1 LDFEQI
7 RISLPSLMYHSHTWS
22 WTDLLDQLRRGVQSR
37 ILGQALSRLARRKL
51 LGVRELGQKL
61 WRDARTP
68 DAIRLLS
75 QTFGRTEEELTKVVE
90 NLETSESDEE
100 TNEEGG
106 IGSSESAL
114 RKPFSQGKLESP
126 RGKLKNE
133 RDLEKKRQLF
143 FQVIY
148 GIDS

>member
-1 LDFEQI
+1 
-7 RISLPSLMYHSHTWS
+7 M
-22 WTDLLDQLRRGVQSR
+22 
-37 ILGQALSRLARRKL
+37 
-51 LGVRELGQKL
+51 
-61 WRDARTP
+61 
-68 DAIRLLS
+68 
-75 QTFGRTEEELTKVVE
+75 VE